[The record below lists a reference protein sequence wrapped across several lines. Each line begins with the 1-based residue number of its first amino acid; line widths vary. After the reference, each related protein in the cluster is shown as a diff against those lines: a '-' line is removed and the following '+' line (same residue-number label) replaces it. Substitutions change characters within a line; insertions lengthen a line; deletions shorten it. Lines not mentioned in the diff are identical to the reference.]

1 MRDTARVLSICLIAS
16 IAVVFATGPASA
28 AKPLEQ
34 LTAFAVDMSNM
45 SGGART
51 GTVDITI
58 DRWTTDEE
66 RDRLRAALQEGGSDG
81 LLRALQ
87 KEKEVGRIRST
98 GSIGYP
104 LRFAREIPIST
115 GGRRILLGTDR
126 PVSFLERT
134 NPGPTSQYPFMVI
147 DIRLNA
153 KGEGEGKLLP
163 LAKVTMDE
171 DHVVEIENYASEPV
185 RLTSVRKLK

>member
-1 MRDTARVLSICLIAS
+1 MRDLDRVLSISVMALMGAGFAIA
-16 IAVVFATGPASA
+16 PANA
-28 AKPLEQ
+28 AKPIEQ

-126 PVSFLERT
+126 FVSFLERT
-134 NPGPTSQYPFMVI
+134 NPGPASQYPFMVI

>member
-1 MRDTARVLSICLIAS
+1 MPDTARVVSICS
-16 IAVVFATGPASA
+16 IAFVAVAVGTAPAAA
-28 AKPLEQ
+28 AKPVEQ

-45 SGGART
+45 ARGART

-58 DRWTTDEE
+58 ARWSTDEE
-66 RDRLRAALQEGGSDG
+66 RNLLTAALQEGVSDG

-104 LRFAREIPIST
+104 LRFAREIPLST
-115 GGRRILLGTDR
+115 GGRRIVLGTDR
-126 PVSFLERT
+126 PVSFLERL
-134 NPGPTSQYPFMVI
+134 NPTATSDYPFMVI

-153 KGEGEGKLLP
+153 KGEGEGKLMP
-163 LAKVTMDE
+163 LAKVTMNE

-185 RLTSVRKLK
+185 RLTSVRRLK